1 MIPKP
6 AVRWTASLRHPDKW
20 MDILKTECF
29 MEAVNR
35 QNDEALTLVKRG

>member
-1 MIPKP
+1 
-6 AVRWTASLRHPDKW
+6 